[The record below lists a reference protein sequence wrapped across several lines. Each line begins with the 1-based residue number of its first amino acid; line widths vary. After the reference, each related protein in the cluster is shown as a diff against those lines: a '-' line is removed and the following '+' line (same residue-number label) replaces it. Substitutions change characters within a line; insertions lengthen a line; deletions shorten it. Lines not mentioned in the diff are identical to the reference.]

1 MSDRIPTL
9 AEVCS
14 AIADGSILATL
25 DGSTYEVKAYELRR
39 YLNKF
44 RLLPTI
50 SSTTQQILSS
60 HTESSNWSA
69 SAQTSVA

>member
-1 MSDRIPTL
+1 MSDYIPTL

-14 AIADGSILATL
+14 AIVDGSILATL
-25 DGSTYEVKAYELRR
+25 DGSVYEVNAYELRR

-50 SSTTQQILSS
+50 SSTTPQVLSS
-60 HTESSNWSA
+60 HTESDNWSA

>member
-1 MSDRIPTL
+1 MSDYIPTL

-14 AIADGSILATL
+14 AIVDGSIPATL
-25 DGSTYEVKAYELRR
+25 DGSMYEVNAYELRR

-50 SSTTQQILSS
+50 SSTTPQVLSS
-60 HTESSNWSA
+60 HTESGNWSA

>member
-1 MSDRIPTL
+1 MSDYIPTL

-14 AIADGSILATL
+14 AIVDGSILATL
-25 DGSTYEVKAYELRR
+25 DGSVYEVNAYELRR

-50 SSTTQQILSS
+50 SSTTPQVLSS
-60 HTESSNWSA
+60 HTESGNWSA

>member
-14 AIADGSILATL
+14 AIVDGSILATL
-25 DGSTYEVKAYELRR
+25 DGSVYEVNAYELRR

-44 RLLPTI
+44 RSLPTI
-50 SSTTQQILSS
+50 SSTTPPVLSS
-60 HTESSNWSA
+60 HAESGNWSA
-69 SAQTSVA
+69 STQTSVA